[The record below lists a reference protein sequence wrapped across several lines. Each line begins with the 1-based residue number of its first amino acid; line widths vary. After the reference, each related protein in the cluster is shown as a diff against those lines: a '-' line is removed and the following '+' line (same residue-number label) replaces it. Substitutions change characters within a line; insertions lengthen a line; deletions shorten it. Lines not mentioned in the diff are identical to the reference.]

1 MNGRIQGRR
10 IRIRLSPS
18 VAASLLTGLNP
29 FLVNVTGQSGY
40 ELNGLSSGA
49 SNVCA
54 LGHEQKC
61 SRSAALPPK
70 GELIKPGSISRDG
83 PKAAIRSP
91 CRRECAWAHS
101 GNPAFR
107 SPSINSFAFDRPP
120 RAMNSEI
127 VKAGSTSSR
136 CAAASRASAS
146 RPRWAKADTRQ

>member
-61 SRSAALPPK
+61 SRSAALPTK
-70 GELIKPGSISRDG
+70 GELSKPVRLVAMGQKPPSDHRVGASARGLIRVTPPSAAPRSTASRLI
-83 PKAAIRSP
+83 A
-91 CRRECAWAHS
+91 RRE
-101 GNPAFR
+101 R
-107 SPSINSFAFDRPP
+107 
-120 RAMNSEI
+120 
-127 VKAGSTSSR
+127 
-136 CAAASRASAS
+136 
-146 RPRWAKADTRQ
+146 